1 MGFTSQTVPA
11 RYATSCN
18 IVGMNARHTSSTCAP
33 PRSAKFGRGAHQ
45 GFSLI
50 EVLVAIVV
58 LSFGLLGMVGMQAF
72 ALQSNREARVQG
84 QAAGLAR
91 ELAEMMRGNKVIG
104 SDPSATNNFYLG
116 TFAVGSLTMGANA
129 AYCSGVNASTPC
141 TTPANVAKAE
151 MTDWLNR
158 VNTELPGA
166 RVTVCLDGAPFD
178 TNGMPQW
185 ACTATGA
192 DEIAVIKIG
201 WTRASTDR
209 TQTGAGAIESAASNP
224 PGIVFPVTSGN
235 ATSGT

>member
-1 MGFTSQTVPA
+1 MTA
-11 RYATSCN
+11 RASHAYAISLPD
-18 IVGMNARHTSSTCAP
+18 ARPLGLH
-33 PRSAKFGRGAHQ
+33 R
-45 GFSLI
+45 GFSLV

-72 ALQSNREARVQG
+72 ALQSNREARLQG
-84 QAAGLAR
+84 QAAVLAR
-91 ELAEMMRGNKVIG
+91 ELAEMMRGNKVVG
-104 SDPSATNNFYLG
+104 ADPSTTNNFYLG
-116 TFAVGSLTMGANA
+116 TFTVGNLGMGANA
-129 AYCSGVNASTPC
+129 AYCSGVNATNAC
-141 TTPANVAKAE
+141 ATTGDTAKSE

-166 RVTVCLDGAPFD
+166 RVTICFDGAPYD
-178 TNGMPQW
+178 SSGMPQW

-209 TQTGAGAIESAASNP
+209 SKTGAAALENASSNP
-224 PGIVFPVTSGN
+224 PNIIFPVTSGN

>member
-1 MGFTSQTVPA
+1 MNVRSPYTFA
-11 RYATSCN
+11 RSRTGEHRTRAS
-18 IVGMNARHTSSTCAP
+18 R
-33 PRSAKFGRGAHQ
+33 

-72 ALQSNREARVQG
+72 ALQSNREARLQG
-84 QAAGLAR
+84 QAAVLAR
-91 ELAEMMRGNKVIG
+91 ELAEMMRGNKVVG
-104 SDPSATNNFYLG
+104 SDPSSTNNFYLG
-116 TFAVGSLTMGANA
+116 TFTVGNLSIGSNASYCSGANA
-129 AYCSGVNASTPC
+129 LTPC
-141 TTPANVAKAE
+141 ATPADVAKAE

-166 RVTVCLDGAPFD
+166 RVSVCFDGAPYD
-178 TNGMPQW
+178 SSGMPQW
-185 ACTATGA
+185 TCTATGA

-209 TQTGAGAIESAASNP
+209 SQTGAGAIESASSNP
-224 PGIVFPVTSGN
+224 PTIIFPVTSGN

>member
-1 MGFTSQTVPA
+1 MTVRSTNAFA
-11 RYATSCN
+11 RTHLSRAQL
-18 IVGMNARHTSSTCAP
+18 
-33 PRSAKFGRGAHQ
+33 GANR

-72 ALQSNREARVQG
+72 ALQSNREARIQG
-84 QAAGLAR
+84 QAADLAR
-91 ELAEMMRGNKVIG
+91 ELAEMMRGNKVVG
-104 SDPSATNNFYLG
+104 ADPSTTNNFYLG
-116 TFAVGSLTMGANA
+116 TFTVGNLDMGSNA
-129 AYCSGVNASTPC
+129 SYCSGVNASTPC
-141 TTPANVAKAE
+141 ATPTDVAKSD

-158 VNTELPGA
+158 VNTKLPGA
-166 RVTVCLDGAPFD
+166 RVTICFDGAPYD

-185 ACTATGA
+185 TCTATGA

-209 TQTGAGAIESAASNP
+209 SQTGAGAIESATSNP
-224 PGIVFPVTSGN
+224 PSIIFPVTSGN

>member
-1 MGFTSQTVPA
+1 MNVRSPHTFARSRTGEYRTRTS
-11 RYATSCN
+11 R
-18 IVGMNARHTSSTCAP
+18 
-33 PRSAKFGRGAHQ
+33 

-72 ALQSNREARVQG
+72 ALQSNQEARLQG
-84 QAAGLAR
+84 QAAVLAR
-91 ELAEMMRGNKVIG
+91 ELAEMMRGNKVVG
-104 SDPSATNNFYLG
+104 SDPSSTNNFYLG
-116 TFAVGSLTMGANA
+116 TFTVGNLSMGSNASYCSGANA
-129 AYCSGVNASTPC
+129 LTPC
-141 TTPANVAKAE
+141 ATPADVAKAE
-151 MTDWLNR
+151 ITDWLNR

-185 ACTATGA
+185 ACTPTGA